1 MNRTERKEAGRNSI
15 NGNWYAR
22 TGMFVLF
29 DNKE

>member
-15 NGNWYAR
+15 NGNCYVR